1 VAEFGVNTTRTFKA
15 KRNQLIVEF
24 LGVLGAGVVLVFW
37 KGAAVTPFLVV
48 FLVGFLV
55 YRLLLNGIAIKTVI
69 LRSDGVEIVPLFP
82 WLKPRRWNS
91 DQLASYKS
99 GALSGR
105 VKSRPFVG
113 FLMPKV
119 GKTEML
125 WASGTERFS
134 ELDELLSNLLPPP
147 EEQMVADREGEAKLE
162 DTEPSGSRQGRDRVS
177 LEE

>member
-1 VAEFGVNTTRTFKA
+1 MRLSLSRRGCTLPFGVNTTRIFKA

-24 LGVLGAGVVLVFW
+24 LGVLGGGMVLVFW
-37 KGAAVTPFLVV
+37 KGAVVTPFLAV
-48 FLVGFLV
+48 FLVGLLV
-55 YRLLLNGIAIKTVI
+55 YRLMLNGIAIKTVI

-82 WLKPRRWNS
+82 WFKPRRWKS

-105 VKSRPFVG
+105 VRSRPFVG

-119 GKTEML
+119 GKVEML

-147 EEQMVADREGEAKLE
+147 EERTITDRDHLNHGEPLLWR
-162 DTEPSGSRQGRDRVS
+162 SNQ
-177 LEE
+177 

>member
-1 VAEFGVNTTRTFKA
+1 MNTTRTFKA

-37 KGAAVTPFLVV
+37 KGAAVTPFLLV

-82 WLKPRRWNS
+82 WLKPRRWKS

-119 GKTEML
+119 GKMEML

-134 ELDELLSNLLPPP
+134 ELDQLLSNLLPPP
-147 EEQMVADREGEAKLE
+147 EEQMVADREGAAKLE

-177 LEE
+177 LGE